1 MPFFKSRKSR
11 SVRLLSLI
19 VVALL
24 FAATAPVDLR
34 ADTTLDS
41 GTTTVTTG
49 TDFGG
54 NLYVGFSGTA
64 TLEVLVGG
72 SAANV
77 DAEIGF
83 NAGSQGTVTIA
94 GGTWTNSGSLFV
106 GDMGAGTLNLSDGRV
121 SNTDG
126 YLAAL
131 DGSSGTATVSG
142 GTWTNSNYLIVG
154 VFGTGVMNLS
164 GGTVIN
170 EGSGIIG
177 DWAGS
182 RGSVAVSGGTWASAD
197 LIVGSSGTGT
207 LSITGGSVTSGFI
220 YVGNAIFG
228 APSSGVGIATVTGG
242 TWANAGDLYLGYD
255 SVGTLNVN
263 GGYVSNASGT
273 IGVANGS
280 NGTATVS
287 SGTWANS
294 GDLLVGESGT
304 GTLTMTGGLF
314 SVAGTLS
321 KGTFGTINLNSGGTL
336 QIGTGGTTGVLGVS
350 TLTNNGTLI
359 FNRSDAAT
367 YSGVLS
373 GSGAVIKDGGG
384 VLTLSGSSGLT
395 GPTTIREGVLHLAN
409 AAAISSSEVT
419 PLAGGT
425 LTLAPYINTTVGG
438 LSPNAGGLI
447 DVGNGMVTV
456 AIGLSVPDLT
466 AALVRGYSNG
476 SWTSTGGITS
486 STVAE
491 DVLQN
496 IPRAVGWL
504 EAGNGSTRFGYAATA
519 DTNLDGIV
527 DVVDV
532 ANVVGAGKF
541 DTGQTSSWIQGD
553 FNYDGIVDVLDV
565 AAFNATDLF
574 DKGPY
579 NSSPLQL
586 TIAVPEPSTYAMA
599 LAGIACGGYSMFR
612 RRRVR

>member
-321 KGTFGTINLNSGGTL
+321 KGIFGTINLNSAGTL
-336 QIGTGGTTGVLGVS
+336 QIGTGGTTGLLGVS
-350 TLTNNGTLI
+350 ALTNNGTLI
-359 FNRSDAAT
+359 FDRSDAST
-367 YSGVLS
+367 YSGILS
-373 GSGAVIKDGGG
+373 GSGAVTKQGAGQLMFDGANSYSGLTTISGGTIALSGTGSIGTGGLSLGTGG
-384 VLTLSGSSGLT
+384 VFDITTLASSTYTLPATGNLTGAGTLVGVGHTLAVFGSFLPGSSAGTVTVGAGLTLDLTNSGSST
-395 GPTTIREGVLHLAN
+395 FQITSPSYT
-409 AAAISSSEVT
+409 
-419 PLAGGT
+419 AGT
-425 LTLAPYINTTVGG
+425 FDLVN
-438 LSPNAGGLI
+438 
-447 DVGNGMVTV
+447 GNGT
-456 AIGLSVPDLT
+456 IIF
-466 AALVRGYSNG
+466 
-476 SWTSTGGITS
+476 GGILSLAFSGGSYADGT
-486 STVAE
+486 
-491 DVLQN
+491 DVLQLFAN
-496 IPRAVGWL
+496 TGGRSGNFSAV
-504 EAGNGSTRFGYAATA
+504 
-519 DTNLDGIV
+519 
-527 DVVDV
+527 
-532 ANVVGAGKF
+532 
-541 DTGQTSSWIQGD
+541 
-553 FNYDGIVDVLDV
+553 
-565 AAFNATDLF
+565 NATGLAAGQSATF
-574 DKGPY
+574 NPATGFI
-579 NSSPLQL
+579 SV
-586 TIAVPEPSTYAMA
+586 VPEPSTFAP
-599 LAGIACGGYSMFR
+599 LAAGLVFGCWHVTR